1 MVSGANSRSVYLD
14 TQTVVGTQSIK
25 HATILILNS
34 EPVVRS
40 IIKDILERE
49 GYVVLA
55 TGDLGT
61 AVDIMNDCAPD
72 LLLTNID
79 FPTSGHDAAQYL
91 KKRCPKMR
99 VLIVAG
105 LPDDQRIEDR
115 TLGAGFEVFPKPF
128 SVTELNEKI
137 REILGAVGRSAA

>member
-1 MVSGANSRSVYLD
+1 MA
-14 TQTVVGTQSIK
+14 TQSIK

-40 IIKDILERE
+40 VIKDILERE

-61 AVDIMNDCAPD
+61 AVDIMNDCEPD

-128 SVTELNEKI
+128 SMEELNEKI
-137 REILGAVGRSAA
+137 RGILSAIVRGAVT

>member
-1 MVSGANSRSVYLD
+1 MTL
-14 TQTVVGTQSIK
+14 QSIK
-25 HATILILNS
+25 HATILVLNS

-40 IIKDILERE
+40 VIKDVLERE

-61 AVDIMNDCAPD
+61 AVDIMSDCVPD

-91 KKRCPKMR
+91 KKKCPKMR
-99 VLIVAG
+99 VLIMAG

-128 SVTELNEKI
+128 SLTELKEKI
-137 REILGAVGRSAA
+137 REILGAVSRGTA

>member
-1 MVSGANSRSVYLD
+1 
-14 TQTVVGTQSIK
+14 VVNQSIK

-40 IIKDILERE
+40 VIKDILERE

-61 AVDIMNDCAPD
+61 AVDIMSDCAPD
-72 LLLTNID
+72 LLLTNMD

-91 KKRCPKMR
+91 KKKCPKMR
-99 VLIVAG
+99 VLIMAG

-115 TLGAGFEVFPKPF
+115 TSGAGFEVFPKPF
-128 SVTELNEKI
+128 SVAELNEKI
-137 REILGAVGRSAA
+137 REMLGAVGRGAASQDF

>member
-1 MVSGANSRSVYLD
+1 MGSVYLN
-14 TQTVVGTQSIK
+14 TQAAAVNQSIK

-40 IIKDILERE
+40 VIKDILERE

-61 AVDIMNDCAPD
+61 AVDIMSDCAPD
-72 LLLTNID
+72 LLLTNMD

-91 KKRCPKMR
+91 KKRCQKMR
-99 VLIVAG
+99 VLIMAG

-115 TLGAGFEVFPKPF
+115 TSGAGFEVFPKPF
-128 SVTELNEKI
+128 SVAELNEKI
-137 REILGAVGRSAA
+137 REMLEAAGRGAASQDF

>member
-1 MVSGANSRSVYLD
+1 MAN
-14 TQTVVGTQSIK
+14 QSTK
-25 HATILILNS
+25 NATILVLNS

-40 IIKDILERE
+40 VIRDILERE

-61 AVDIMNDCAPD
+61 AVDIMSDCTPD

-99 VLIVAG
+99 VLIMAG

-115 TLGAGFEVFPKPF
+115 TAGAGFEVFPKPF
-128 SVTELNEKI
+128 SVAELTGKI
-137 REILGAVGRSAA
+137 REILAPVGRGAA

>member
-1 MVSGANSRSVYLD
+1 VA
-14 TQTVVGTQSIK
+14 TQSIK

-40 IIKDILERE
+40 VIRDILERE

-61 AVDIMNDCAPD
+61 AVDMMNDCAPD

-115 TLGAGFEVFPKPF
+115 TLGAGFEVFPRPF
-128 SVTELNEKI
+128 SVMELNEKI
-137 REILGAVGRSAA
+137 REILGAVSPGSSY

>member
-1 MVSGANSRSVYLD
+1 M
-14 TQTVVGTQSIK
+14 
-25 HATILILNS
+25 
-34 EPVVRS
+34 
-40 IIKDILERE
+40 
-49 GYVVLA
+49 VLA

-61 AVDIMNDCAPD
+61 AVDIMSDCSPD

-91 KKRCPKMR
+91 KKKCPKMR

-115 TLGAGFEVFPKPF
+115 TAGAGFEVFPKPF
-128 SVTELNEKI
+128 TVTELTDKVG
-137 REILGAVGRSAA
+137 EILSAVSRGAA

>member
-1 MVSGANSRSVYLD
+1 VRSV
-14 TQTVVGTQSIK
+14 
-25 HATILILNS
+25 
-34 EPVVRS
+34 
-40 IIKDILERE
+40 IKDILERE

-61 AVDIMNDCAPD
+61 AVDIMNDCEPD

-128 SVTELNEKI
+128 SMEELNEKI
-137 REILGAVGRSAA
+137 RGILSAIVRGAVT

>member
-1 MVSGANSRSVYLD
+1 MRSV
-14 TQTVVGTQSIK
+14 I
-25 HATILILNS
+25 
-34 EPVVRS
+34 R
-40 IIKDILERE
+40 DILERE

-61 AVDIMNDCAPD
+61 AVDMMNDCAPD

-115 TLGAGFEVFPKPF
+115 TLGAGFEVFPRPF
-128 SVTELNEKI
+128 SVMELNEKI
-137 REILGAVGRSAA
+137 REILGAVSPGSSY

>member
-1 MVSGANSRSVYLD
+1 MAN
-14 TQTVVGTQSIK
+14 QSTTN
-25 HATILILNS
+25 ATILILNS

-40 IIKDILERE
+40 VIRDILERE

-61 AVDIMNDCAPD
+61 AVDIMSDCSPD

-99 VLIVAG
+99 VLIMAG

-115 TLGAGFEVFPKPF
+115 TAGAGFEVFPKPF
-128 SVTELNEKI
+128 TVLQLTGKI
-137 REILGAVGRSAA
+137 REILGAVGRGAA